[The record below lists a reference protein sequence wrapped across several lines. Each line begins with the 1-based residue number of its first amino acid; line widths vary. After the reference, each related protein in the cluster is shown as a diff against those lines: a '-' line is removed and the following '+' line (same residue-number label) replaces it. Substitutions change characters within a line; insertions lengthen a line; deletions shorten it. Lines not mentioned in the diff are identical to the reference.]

1 LQRLDCFA
9 AIAPRNDGE
18 AIPITANLIQL
29 QQADSGHAHMNLS
42 ELCIRRPVMTTLMT
56 ASIIAF
62 GVFGFRLLP
71 VSALPKVD
79 FPTIQVTAT
88 LPGASADTMA
98 ASVAGPIERQ
108 LSTVAGISSMSSS
121 SSQGTTSITIQ
132 FDLNRSIDGA
142 ALDVQT
148 ALTIA
153 QRRLPVEMLIPPS
166 FRKVNPA
173 DFPVLF
179 VSLSSETLPLSTVNE
194 YGDITIGQTL
204 SQIPGVAQ
212 VLIYGTQ
219 KFAIR
224 VQADPEAAAARGLS
238 LEDIR
243 AAVSRAN
250 SSTPVGTLNGPK
262 QDIAI
267 QASGQLNKAI
277 DYRQVVVAWR
287 NGSPVKLDEV
297 ARIYDSVEND
307 KIATWFNGTRSIVLA
322 IQKQPDANTVAVV
335 DAVRAKLPSLRA
347 QIPPSITMDVTLDRS
362 VSVRESVADVEETLL
377 IAVGLVI
384 VVIFLFLRSASATFI
399 PALAVPISVLGTC
412 AVMYAL
418 DYSINNMTLLALT
431 LSVGFVVDDAIVM
444 LENIMRHIEEGM
456 KPYEAALKGA
466 REIGFTILSITFSLI
481 AVFIPVLLMGGIVG
495 RVFREF
501 AVTISVAIIV
511 SGFVSLTLTP
521 MLCARVLKAHDPH
534 HKPNFVLRWFEAA
547 FDASLRGYEWALDRV
562 LAYKSIMLVVT
573 LATLGLTV
581 WLYMIVPKGFFPQE
595 DTGFLSGTTEAATD
609 TSFEAMGARQKVLA
623 DILRA
628 DPAVEFVN
636 STVGS
641 GGPNPTANYGR
652 LFIGLKPK
660 NERDAAQVV
669 MARLRQKAL
678 QVPGLQAFFQSIQ
691 NLNIGGRPSKS
702 QYQYTLQSG
711 DTDSLYRVAPE
722 MRDRIAKVQGLQ
734 DVTTDLY
741 IKNPQLTVEIDREKA
756 AVYGVTADQ
765 IRNQLFNAYG
775 ARQVGTIYM
784 PSNDYQIILEVQP
797 KFRVDPTDLSKLY
810 VKTTN
815 NQTIPLDAV
824 ARMVPT
830 VGPLQINHQGQQ
842 PAVTISFNLAPGTS
856 LGYAVDQITR
866 IEQDSNLPATIAT
879 GFSGTAQVFQD
890 SLRGQGVLILAA
902 VFAAFVILGILY
914 ESFIHPITIIS
925 GLPSA
930 GIGAILT
937 LMLFKMELSVIA
949 MIGIVM
955 LVGIVKKNAIM
966 MVDFAIERRTVGL
979 SAEHAIREAA
989 LLRFRPIMMTTFA
1002 AIFGTLPIAL
1012 GAGAGA
1018 ELRQP
1023 LGVAVV
1029 GGLLVSQLLTLFITP
1044 VIYIYLDRIDRRLKR
1059 RLDPTLQDT
1068 PDVEPP
1074 RVAAA
1079 E

>member
-1 LQRLDCFA
+1 MSL
-9 AIAPRNDGE
+9 P
-18 AIPITANLIQL
+18 
-29 QQADSGHAHMNLS
+29 
-42 ELCIRRPVMTTLMT
+42 ELCIRRPVMTTLIT
-56 ASIIAF
+56 AAIIAF
-62 GVFGFRLLP
+62 GIFGFRLLP

-79 FPTIQVTAT
+79 FPTIAVTAT

-98 ASVAGPIERQ
+98 ASVAGIIERQ
-108 LSTVAGISSMSSS
+108 LSTIAGISSMSSN
-121 SSQGTTSITIQ
+121 SSQGTSVITIQ
-132 FDLNRSIDGA
+132 FDLNRNIDAA

-153 QRRLPVEMLIPPS
+153 QRRLPIEMTTPPS

-179 VSLSSETLPLSTVNE
+179 ISLNSATLPLSTVNE
-194 YGDITIGQTL
+194 YGDITIGQAL
-204 SQIPGVAQ
+204 SQLPGIAQ
-212 VLIYGTQ
+212 VLIYGAQ

-224 VQADPEAAAARGLS
+224 VQADPVAAAARGVS

-243 AAVSRAN
+243 SAVSRAN

-262 QDIAI
+262 QDVAL
-267 QASGQLNKAI
+267 QASGQMDKAA
-277 DYRQVVVAWR
+277 DYRQIYVAWR
-287 NGSPVKLDEV
+287 NGSPVRLDEIAKV
-297 ARIYDSVEND
+297 YDSVEND
-307 KIATWFNGTRSIVLA
+307 KVATWLNDERAIVLA

-335 DAVRAKLPSLRA
+335 DSVLAKLPALRA
-347 QIPPSITMDVTLDRS
+347 SIPPSVTMQVMMDRS
-362 VSVRESVADVEETLL
+362 VSIRQAVSDVEETLL
-377 IAVGLVI
+377 IAIGLVI
-384 VVIFLFLRSASATFI
+384 LVIFLFLRSLWATFI
-399 PALAVPISVLGTC
+399 PALAVPISLLGTF
-412 AVMYAL
+412 AAMYAL
-418 DYSINNMTLLALT
+418 DYSVNNMTLLALT

-444 LENIMRHIEEGM
+444 LENIVRHIERGM
-456 KPYEAALKGA
+456 RPFEAALKGA
-466 REIGFTILSITFSLI
+466 REIGFTIISITFSLI

-511 SGFVSLTLTP
+511 SGFVSLSLTP
-521 MLCARVLKAHDPH
+521 MLCARVLRAHDET
-534 HKPNFVLRWFEAA
+534 KRPNVVLRAFEAM
-547 FDASLRGYEWALDRV
+547 FDALLRAYEWALDGV
-562 LAYKSIMLVVT
+562 LAKKALMLAVT
-573 LATLGLTV
+573 LATLAGTFY
-581 WLYMIVPKGFFPQE
+581 LYMVVPKGFFPQE
-595 DTGFLSGTTEAATD
+595 DTGFLIGVTEAATD
-609 TSFEAMGARQKVLA
+609 TSFEAMKVRQQALVDVL
-623 DILRA
+623 RT
-628 DPAVEFVN
+628 DPAVDYVN

-652 LFIGLKPK
+652 LFIALKPQK
-660 NERDAAQVV
+660 ERDNASVV
-669 MARLRQKAL
+669 IGRLRQKARAI
-678 QVPGLQAFFQSIQ
+678 PGMQAFFQSVQ
-691 NLNIGGRPSKS
+691 NLNIGGRVSKS
-702 QYQYTLQSG
+702 QYQYVLQSG
-711 DTDSLYRVAPE
+711 DTESLYRIAPD
-722 MRDRIAKVQGLQ
+722 MRDKIEKIPGLL

-741 IKNPQLTVEIDREKA
+741 IKNPQMTVDIDREKA
-756 AVYGVTADQ
+756 AVYGVTVDQ
-765 IRNQLFNAYG
+765 VRNQLYNAYG

-797 KFRVDPTDLSKLY
+797 EFRVDPSNLSKLY
-810 VKTTN
+810 MKTGSG
-815 NQTIPLDAV
+815 QTIPLDAV
-824 ARMVPT
+824 ARLVPS

-856 LGYAVDQITR
+856 LGYAVDQITAL
-866 IEQDSNLPATIAT
+866 EQSSNLPATIAT

-937 LMLFKMELSVIA
+937 LMLFNMELSVIA

-966 MVDFAIERRTVGL
+966 MVDFALERRRVGL

-1029 GGLLVSQLLTLFITP
+1029 GGLCVSQLLTLFITP
-1044 VIYIYLDRIDRRLKR
+1044 VIYIYLDRIDRRLR
-1059 RLDPTLQDT
+1059 RKL
-1068 PDVEPP
+1068 EPQEEGGEDRP
-1074 RVAAA
+1074 HVVAA